1 MFPDSFNNILL
12 LCVLCDCNLS
22 RVSNCMLLPD
32 FVELKCLKLML
43 YILEIAR
50 NLWKLQ
56 KIV

>member
-1 MFPDSFNNILL
+1 MFPVLVDNFLL
-12 LCVLCDCNLS
+12 IRVLCNRNLNH
-22 RVSNCMLLPD
+22 VSNCMLLPD

-50 NLWKLQ
+50 SLWMLQ